1 MKIFLIY
8 CLLINIAAFF
18 AMGWDKR
25 CAIQHKQRIPE
36 KTLFILAIIGGSLG
50 SILAMIVFHHKN
62 RKPKFLI
69 GFPVIFVLQVVLLY
83 KLLS

>member
-8 CLLINIAAFF
+8 CLLMNIAAFF
-18 AMGWDKR
+18 VMGWDKR

-50 SILAMIVFHHKN
+50 SILAMIDV
-62 RKPKFLI
+62 
-69 GFPVIFVLQVVLLY
+69 Y
-83 KLLS
+83 KRQ

>member
-1 MKIFLIY
+1 MKILLFY
-8 CLLINIAAFF
+8 CVLINVAAFF
-18 AMGWDKR
+18 VMGWDKR

-36 KTLFILAIIGGSLG
+36 RTLLFLAMIGGSLG

-83 KLLS
+83 QLLS

>member
-1 MKIFLIY
+1 MKILLFY
-8 CLLINIAAFF
+8 CALINVAAFF
-18 AMGWDKR
+18 VMGWDKR

-36 KTLFILAIIGGSLG
+36 RTLLFLAMIGGSLG
-50 SILAMIVFHHKN
+50 SILAMIAFHHKN

-83 KLLS
+83 QLLS